1 MESMY
6 FGAPQGMGTGT
17 QFNNG
22 NIPKVKVENNLTA
35 EEIQRLTKQ
44 QAEFTLAL
52 SEESILRGRCN
63 HFWTDGSDA
72 TEVIGDNKLHC
83 KICNAEFYALT
94 PDTDPASIKEQVD
107 ATLSIL
113 QSIKYMYITM
123 PKPVAAQFWTI
134 IPLLEKV
141 PDLFKLAA
149 TEFTRIIGANT
160 RSYNGGVQNSYDMY
174 RSVVGALGGNMN
186 AMNMMGMGGMD
197 MSYGQPGAAN
207 PFAGNVNGMNAG
219 GYAANTT
226 NFQFNNGMMGGATT
240 AQPTATGDPNVAAAM
255 AEMQKKIDELQKQ
268 VANQGSAEP
277 KVNDSFKS

>member
-1 MESMY
+1 M
-6 FGAPQGMGTGT
+6 
-17 QFNNG
+17 
-22 NIPKVKVENNLTA
+22 
-35 EEIQRLTKQ
+35 
-44 QAEFTLAL
+44 
-52 SEESILRGRCN
+52 
-63 HFWTDGSDA
+63 
-72 TEVIGDNKLHC
+72 
-83 KICNAEFYALT
+83 
-94 PDTDPASIKEQVD
+94 
-107 ATLSIL
+107 
-113 QSIKYMYITM
+113 
-123 PKPVAAQFWTI
+123 
-134 IPLLEKV
+134 LEKV

-186 AMNMMGMGGMD
+186 AMNMMGMGMSGMD